1 MNKQDILQ
9 YFDTYYRDRYKAYSP
24 SIKSEND
31 NYFLMAKGDKEKNLI
46 IFASPDFNNKFE
58 GEDLEEKIA
67 DEDKFIVKKCYLN
80 HHNLSLLRKIFPY
93 LNPSFCGLQPS
104 FGTGDR
110 LGIATPAHLQAFTGK
125 DIFPILA
132 QQSVREMSRT
142 ERNWQKVLDDA
153 IWGCFEAGYEGPF
166 GADADHVKN
175 IKELKK
181 AADCGFTMFTLDP
194 SDFISNDIEELNDQ
208 ELNQFYNKI
217 PKNEE
222 IEKLYLNKKFKIGEQ
237 ELIFD
242 EKSLRK
248 IILTYLEALNHVVKC
263 YEFLKDYKKN
273 DFDLEISV
281 DETPTVTSPL
291 AHLLIVLELHRK
303 GVDFQNLALHF
314 LGDWQ
319 KGIEYIGNIE
329 EFAREFS
336 LHTAI
341 AKNIG
346 GYKLSLHTGSD
357 KFSVYPIF
365 SQETDGL
372 CHIKTAGTSWLEEV
386 KVVAMKDPALYREI
400 HRFALENFA
409 KDRATYNLTTD
420 LSRIPDIDTI
430 ADNELVN
437 LFKQND
443 SRQLIHITYGSILKA
458 KDDEEK
464 YIFKDR
470 IYRILFKYEED
481 HYRELS
487 NHIRRHLE
495 FLDNKLVNSSRGE

>member
-1 MNKQDILQ
+1 MNKKDILQ
-9 YFDTYYRDRYKAYSP
+9 LFADIYFNKYKIYYD

-31 NYFLMAKGDKEKNLI
+31 NYFFLVKNNQKKYLAVVGKPGEVKKFESSAPEEKKIDGDELI
-46 IFASPDFNNKFE
+46 I
-58 GEDLEEKIA
+58 KI
-67 DEDKFIVKKCYLN
+67 CYLN
-80 HHNLSLLRKIFPY
+80 HHNLNLLREIFPF
-93 LNPSFCGLQPS
+93 LNPSFCGLKPS

-110 LGIATPAHLQAFTGK
+110 LGIATPAHIQAFK
-125 DIFPILA
+125 DKNVFPVLA
-132 QQSVREMSRT
+132 QQSVREMART

-153 IWGCFEAGYEGPF
+153 IWGCFEAGYIGPF
-166 GADADHVKN
+166 GADADHVKD
-175 IKELKK
+175 IKELKE

-194 SDFISNDIEELNDQ
+194 SDFINKDIEELNEQ
-208 ELNQFYNKI
+208 KLNQLYNKI
-217 PKNEE
+217 PKNKE
-222 IEKLYLNKKFKIGEQ
+222 IENSYLNKKFKVGEQ

-242 EKSLRK
+242 EKSLK
-248 IILTYLEALNHVVKC
+248 QIILTYSEALNQVVEC
-263 YEFLKDYKKN
+263 YEFLKSYKKN

-281 DETPTVTSPL
+281 DETPTVTSLL
-291 AHLLIVLELHRK
+291 AHLFIVLELQRR

-319 KGIEYIGNIE
+319 KGIEYIGNVE

-336 LHTAI
+336 LHATI

-386 KVVAMKDPALYREI
+386 KVVAMKDPDLYREI
-400 HRFALENFA
+400 HRFALENFQ
-409 KDRATYNLTTD
+409 KDRASYNLTTD
-420 LSRIPDIDTI
+420 LSRVSNIDKLS
-430 ADNELVN
+430 DEQLVS
-437 LFKQND
+437 LFNKPD
-443 SRQLIHITYGSILKA
+443 SRQLIHITYGSILRA
-458 KDDEEK
+458 KDNVGK

-470 IYRILFKYEED
+470 IYKILFQYEED
-481 HYRELS
+481 HYREVS

-495 FLDNKLVNSSRGE
+495 LLIR

>member
-1 MNKQDILQ
+1 M
-9 YFDTYYRDRYKAYSP
+9 
-24 SIKSEND
+24 KSEKD
-31 NYFLMAKGDKEKNLI
+31 NYFFMVKGNKEKFLIVVAVPNL
-46 IFASPDFNNKFE
+46 ANKFE
-58 GEDLEEKIA
+58 GENLEEKIV
-67 DEDKFIVKKCYLN
+67 DENKLIMKKCYLN
-80 HHNLSLLRKIFPY
+80 RLNLSLLREIFPH
-93 LNPSFCGLQPS
+93 LNPSFCGLRAS

-110 LGIATPAHLQAFTGK
+110 LGIATPAHIQAFVGK

-153 IWGCFEAGYEGPF
+153 VWGCFEAGYIGPF
-166 GADADHVKN
+166 GADADHVKE
-175 IKELKK
+175 IKELKE
-181 AADCGFTMFTLDP
+181 AVDCGFTMFTLDP
-194 SDFISNDIEELNDQ
+194 SDFIRNDIERLSKQ
-208 ELNQFYNKI
+208 ELEQLNNQISNGKKI
-217 PKNEE
+217 EN
-222 IEKLYLNKKFKIGEQ
+222 LYLNKKYKIDEQ

-242 EKSLRK
+242 EESLK
-248 IILTYLEALNHVVKC
+248 EIILTYSEALNHVVKC

-291 AHLLIVLELHRK
+291 VHLFIVLELQRRR
-303 GVDFQNLALHF
+303 VDFQNLALHF

-319 KGIEYIGNIE
+319 KGIEYIGDVKQ
-329 EFAREFS
+329 FAKEFS
-336 LHTAI
+336 LHAAI

-372 CHIKTAGTSWLEEV
+372 CHIKTAGTSWLEEA
-386 KVVAMKDPALYREI
+386 KVVAMKDPELYREI
-400 HRFALENFA
+400 HRFALENFE
-409 KDRATYNLTTD
+409 KDRASYNLTTD
-420 LSRIPDIDTI
+420 LSRIPNID
-430 ADNELVN
+430 ELSDEQLVDFFN
-437 LFKQND
+437 KID

-458 KDDEEK
+458 KDNKGK

-470 IYRILFKYEED
+470 IYKILFEHEED

-487 NHIRRHLE
+487 NHIKRHLE
-495 FLDNKLVNSSRGE
+495 LINK

>member
-1 MNKQDILQ
+1 MNKKNILQ
-9 YFDTYYRDRYKAYSP
+9 LFIDVYSNKYKVYYNSV
-24 SIKSEND
+24 KSEED
-31 NYFLMAKGDKEKNLI
+31 NYFFLVKDNQKKYLAVVGKPEEVK
-46 IFASPDFNNKFE
+46 KFKSNA
-58 GEDLEEKIA
+58 LEEKKE
-67 DEDKFIVKKCYLN
+67 DENELIIKLCYLN
-80 HHNLSLLRKIFPY
+80 HHNLKLLREIFPH
-93 LNPSFCGLQPS
+93 LNPSFCGLRAS

-110 LGIATPAHLQAFTGK
+110 LGIATPAHLQAFKGK
-125 DIFPILA
+125 HIFPILA

-153 IWGCFEAGYEGPF
+153 IWGCFEEGYEGHF

-175 IKELKK
+175 IKELKE

-194 SDFISNDIEELNDQ
+194 SDFISKDIEELNEQ
-208 ELNQFYNKI
+208 ELNQLYNKI
-217 PKNEE
+217 PKSKE
-222 IEKLYLNKKFKIGEQ
+222 IENLYLNKKFKVGEK

-248 IILTYLEALNHVVKC
+248 IILTYSEALNHVVVC
-263 YEFLKDYKKN
+263 YKFLKDYKKEK
-273 DFDLEISV
+273 FDLEISV
-281 DETPTVTSPL
+281 DETPTITSPL
-291 AHLLIVLELHRK
+291 AHLFIVLELQRR

-319 KGIEYIGNIE
+319 KGIEYIGDVKQ
-329 EFAREFS
+329 FAREFS
-336 LHTAI
+336 LHAAI
-341 AKNIG
+341 SKNIG

-372 CHIKTAGTSWLEEV
+372 CHIKTAGTSWLEEA

-400 HRFALENFA
+400 HRFALENFE
-409 KDRATYNLTTD
+409 KDRASYNLTTD

-430 ADNELVN
+430 ADDELVN

-443 SRQLIHITYGSILKA
+443 SRQLIHITYGSILRA
-458 KDDEEK
+458 KNDEGK

-470 IYRILFKYEED
+470 IYKILFEYEED

-487 NHIRRHLE
+487 NHIKKHLE
-495 FLDNKLVNSSRGE
+495 LLNK

>member
-1 MNKQDILQ
+1 MNKKDLLQ
-9 YFDTYYRDRYKAYSP
+9 LFTDVYSNKYKVYYNSV
-24 SIKSEND
+24 KSEKD
-31 NYFLMAKGDKEKNLI
+31 NYFFLVKDNKRKYLAVVGKPEMVE
-46 IFASPDFNNKFE
+46 KFE
-58 GEDLEEKIA
+58 GSLSEEKKIGKEELLA
-67 DEDKFIVKKCYLN
+67 KICYLN
-80 HHNLSLLRKIFPY
+80 HLNLSLLREIFPH
-93 LNPSFCGLQPS
+93 LNPSFCGLKPS

-110 LGIATPAHLQAFTGK
+110 LGIATPAHLQAFKGK

-153 IWGCFEAGYEGPF
+153 IWGCFEEGYEGPF
-166 GADADHVKN
+166 GADADHVKE
-175 IKELKK
+175 IKELKE

-194 SDFISNDIEELNDQ
+194 SDFISKDIEELNEQ
-208 ELNQFYNKI
+208 KLNQLYNKI
-217 PKNEE
+217 PKNKE
-222 IEKLYLNKKFKIGEQ
+222 IENLYLNKKFKVGEQ

-248 IILTYLEALNHVVKC
+248 IILTYSEALNHVVEC
-263 YEFLKDYKKN
+263 YEFLKDYKKEK
-273 DFDLEISV
+273 FDLEISV

-291 AHLLIVLELHRK
+291 AHLFIVLELQRR

-319 KGIEYIGNIE
+319 KGIEYIGDVKQ
-329 EFAREFS
+329 FAREFS
-336 LHTAI
+336 LHAAI
-341 AKNIG
+341 AKSIG

-409 KDRATYNLTTD
+409 KDRASYNLTTD

-430 ADNELVN
+430 ADDELVN

-443 SRQLIHITYGSILKA
+443 SRQLIHITYGSILRA
-458 KDDEEK
+458 KDDEGK

-470 IYRILFKYEED
+470 IYKILFEYEED

-495 FLDNKLVNSSRGE
+495 LLNLRRG

>member
-1 MNKQDILQ
+1 MNKKDILQ
-9 YFDTYYRDRYKAYSP
+9 LFIDVYSNKYKVYYNSV
-24 SIKSEND
+24 KSEKD
-31 NYFLMAKGDKEKNLI
+31 NYFFLVKDNKKKYLAVVGK
-46 IFASPDFNNKFE
+46 PDMVEKFE
-58 GEDLEEKIA
+58 VSESEEKKMGKEELLAKI
-67 DEDKFIVKKCYLN
+67 CYLN
-80 HHNLSLLRKIFPY
+80 HYNVSLLREIFPH
-93 LNPSFCGLQPS
+93 LNPSFCGLKPS

-110 LGIATPAHLQAFTGK
+110 LGIATPAHIQAFAGK

-166 GADADHVKN
+166 GADADHVKD

-181 AADCGFTMFTLDP
+181 AVDCGFTMFTLDP
-194 SDFISNDIEELNDQ
+194 SDFIGKDIEELNEQ
-208 ELNQFYNKI
+208 ELNQLYNKI
-217 PKNEE
+217 PKNKE
-222 IEKLYLNKKFKIGEQ
+222 IENLYLNKKFKVGEQ

-242 EKSLRK
+242 EKLLRK
-248 IILTYLEALNHVVKC
+248 IILTYSEALNQVVEC
-263 YEFLKDYKKN
+263 YEFLKDYKKEK
-273 DFDLEISV
+273 FDLEISV

-291 AHLLIVLELHRK
+291 AHLFIVLEFQRR

-319 KGIEYIGNIE
+319 KGIEYIGDVKQ
-329 EFAREFS
+329 FAREFS
-336 LHTAI
+336 LHAAI

-386 KVVAMKDPALYREI
+386 KVVAMMEPEFYREI
-400 HRFALENFA
+400 HRFALENFE
-409 KDRATYNLTTD
+409 KDRASYNLTTD
-420 LSRIPDIDTI
+420 LSRIPEIDTI
-430 ADNELVN
+430 SNDELIN

-443 SRQLIHITYGSILKA
+443 SRQLIHITYGSILRA
-458 KDDEEK
+458 RDNEGK

-470 IYRILFKYEED
+470 IYQVLFRYEED
-481 HYRELS
+481 HYREVS

-495 FLDNKLVNSSRGE
+495 LLSK